1 MNINRFEYNSAF
13 RYADEVALNNEVLVT
28 EYDQLKAV
36 KVKEI
41 SILALQGEHIHFV
54 TTFSEMQTQQ

>member
-1 MNINRFEYNSAF
+1 MNINMFEYNSSF

-41 SILALQGEHIHFV
+41 SILALRGEQTHFI
-54 TTFSEMQTQQ
+54 TTFSEMQTQ